1 MEGKK
6 GITKVLSEADIDIVA
21 RLADTIWRE
30 HYTSIIGKGQVAY
43 MLNKFQSVEAIS
55 QQINENAQYYLVWKG
70 DVPAGYFSFYKKPSE
85 LFLSKIYILKGIRGH
100 GLGKLAMEFI
110 EMKAAEEKLPT
121 ITLTVNKNNNRSI
134 TAYKKMGFYQKDAV
148 VMDIGGGYVMDDYVM
163 EKQL

>member
-6 GITKVLSEADIDIVA
+6 GITKVFSEAEIDTVA

-30 HYTSIIGKGQVAY
+30 HYTSIIGKGQVDY
-43 MLNKFQSVEAIS
+43 MLDKYQSVRAITN
-55 QQINENAQYYLVWKG
+55 QIKENAHYYLVWEG
-70 DVPAGYFSFYKKPSE
+70 NMPAGYFSYYKKPSE
-85 LFLSKIYILKGIRGH
+85 LFLSKIYILKDLRGH

-110 EMKAAEEKLPT
+110 EMKATEEKLPA
-121 ITLTVNKNNNRSI
+121 ITLTVNRNNSRSI
-134 TAYKKMGFYQKDAV
+134 AAYEKMGFYQKDAV